1 MTMPG
6 KGALGVVAALVVA
19 VVAGGILSR
28 SLLHSDAAPARA
40 TEARVLVLFN
50 QERAERGLKPLK
62 IDAKL
67 REAAN
72 SHSDDMLRR
81 GYFSHDGP
89 HEKWDVR
96 VRRYV
101 TRSVVAEILSQGS
114 GFYATP
120 KGMLKA
126 WMNSPA
132 HKRII
137 LTPELRLVGL
147 GVATGTYDGQKDV
160 AMATADFS
168 TSASGGG

>member
-1 MTMPG
+1 MTRPRNG
-6 KGALGVVAALVVA
+6 VVGVVAALVVA
-19 VVAGGILSR
+19 VVGGAILSR
-28 SLLHSDAAPARA
+28 SLLHSDAASART

-50 QERAERGLKPLK
+50 QERSERGLEPLK
-62 IDAKL
+62 IDPKL
-67 REAAN
+67 REAAD
-72 SHSDDMLRR
+72 SHSHDMLRR
-81 GYFSHDGP
+81 GYFTHDGP
-89 HEKWDVR
+89 NEKWDVR

-101 TRSVVAEILSQGS
+101 TRSVVAEILSRGS

-126 WMNSPA
+126 WMNSPP

-147 GVATGTYDGQKDV
+147 GVATGTYQGQDDV

-168 TSASGGG
+168 TGR